1 MYNPKSLKAEEF
13 ISDEEIRE
21 TLAYAD
27 ANKENVELID
37 QILAKAKECKGLTHR
52 EASVLLACPIPE
64 KIQDMYDL
72 AAEIKKEFY
81 GNRIVLFAP
90 LYLSNYCVNGCVY
103 CPYHKKNQHIARKKL
118 TQEEIVKE
126 VTALQDMGHKR
137 LAIEAG
143 EDPINNPIEYILECI
158 QTIYSIKHKNGAIRR
173 VNVNIAATTVENYRK
188 LKDAGIGTYILFQE
202 TYHKESYETLH
213 PTGPKHNYA
222 YHTEAMDRA
231 MEGGIDDVG
240 LGVLF
245 GLELY
250 RYEFAGLLMHAE
262 HLEAVHGVGPHTIS
276 VPRIK
281 HADDIDPSA
290 FDNSISDEIFAK
302 ICALIRI
309 AVPYTGMIIS
319 TRESKA
325 VREKVLPL
333 GVSQISGATFVTM
346 VAGDAAITL
355 FGLPITKATY
365 SYSVIPVILMVWI
378 THYIEILV
386 DKITPKMVKLILN
399 PTLVILISAPIALI
413 VVGPIGTIIGNGLA
427 VAINFLSVKLGFIIV
442 GILAATFPFIVM
454 TGMHHALTPIG
465 LNAIA
470 TGGTDT
476 LIFVSQVC
484 SNLAQSGASLAVA
497 VRSKDSNMKQLAS
510 AAGVSALMGITE
522 PALYGV
528 TLKLKRPVVA
538 ASIAAGIGGIVGGLL
553 QVSLYIAQNC
563 IMAIPAFIGEKGLSN
578 LIYGIIMIVVSF
590 VAAFVLTLI
599 FGFEDVKAETEDEVQ
614 NTDTEKQPAQQN
626 APLVDKI
633 ELCAPVA
640 GTVKALSDVPDKTF
654 ADKVLGDGAAIVP
667 SEGKVYA
674 PADGT
679 VANIMDSKHG
689 IMFVT
694 ESGAEILIHIGL
706 DTVNLNGKYF
716 KSHVSEGDKVKKG
729 KLLVEFD
736 MDAIKKEGYDLI
748 TPVVVTNISD
758 YIKAVCMEKEDA
770 AVNAGDKFLTIV

>member
-1 MYNPKSLKAEEF
+1 MEDKGVPTDDAPAANSDSSKSVVSKVIDAITGCMTPMIPALTAAGMIKVVLTLLTTFHLVSETSSTYQVISF
-13 ISDEEIRE
+13 IGDVTFYFMPFLIAANAAKVFRVNQS
-21 TLAYAD
+21 LA
-27 ANKENVELID
+27 
-37 QILAKAKECKGLTHR
+37 
-52 EASVLLACPIPE
+52 
-64 KIQDMYDL
+64 
-72 AAEIKKEFY
+72 
-81 GNRIVLFAP
+81 LFIAGV
-90 LYLSNYCVNGCVY
+90 YLS
-103 CPYHKKNQHIARKKL
+103 P
-118 TQEEIVKE
+118 
-126 VTALQDMGHKR
+126 
-137 LAIEAG
+137 
-143 EDPINNPIEYILECI
+143 
-158 QTIYSIKHKNGAIRR
+158 
-173 VNVNIAATTVENYRK
+173 
-188 LKDAGIGTYILFQE
+188 
-202 TYHKESYETLH
+202 
-213 PTGPKHNYA
+213 
-222 YHTEAMDRA
+222 
-231 MEGGIDDVG
+231 
-240 LGVLF
+240 
-245 GLELY
+245 
-250 RYEFAGLLMHAE
+250 
-262 HLEAVHGVGPHTIS
+262 
-276 VPRIK
+276 
-281 HADDIDPSA
+281 
-290 FDNSISDEIFAK
+290 
-302 ICALIRI
+302 
-309 AVPYTGMIIS
+309 
-319 TRESKA
+319 
-325 VREKVLPL
+325 
-333 GVSQISGATFVTM
+333 TFVTM

-563 IMAIPAFIGEKGLSN
+563 IMAIPAFIGEKGLIN

-626 APLVDKI
+626 APLV
-633 ELCAPVA
+633 
-640 GTVKALSDVPDKTF
+640 SDVPDKTF

-716 KSHVSEGDKVKKG
+716 KSHVSDGDKVKKG

>member
-1 MYNPKSLKAEEF
+1 MKKDYAKTADTLIAALGGKDNITRLFHCMTRLRFYVKDRSKINEKEILKLSEISGVNWHEDQFQVIAGNEVNAVYKALEDKGVPTDDAPAANSDSSKSVVSKVIDAITGCMTPMIPALTAAGMIKVVLTLLTTFHLVSETSSTYQVISF
-13 ISDEEIRE
+13 IGDVTFYFMPFLIAANAAKVFRVNQS
-21 TLAYAD
+21 LA
-27 ANKENVELID
+27 
-37 QILAKAKECKGLTHR
+37 
-52 EASVLLACPIPE
+52 
-64 KIQDMYDL
+64 
-72 AAEIKKEFY
+72 
-81 GNRIVLFAP
+81 LFIAGV
-90 LYLSNYCVNGCVY
+90 YLS
-103 CPYHKKNQHIARKKL
+103 P
-118 TQEEIVKE
+118 
-126 VTALQDMGHKR
+126 
-137 LAIEAG
+137 
-143 EDPINNPIEYILECI
+143 
-158 QTIYSIKHKNGAIRR
+158 
-173 VNVNIAATTVENYRK
+173 
-188 LKDAGIGTYILFQE
+188 
-202 TYHKESYETLH
+202 
-213 PTGPKHNYA
+213 
-222 YHTEAMDRA
+222 
-231 MEGGIDDVG
+231 
-240 LGVLF
+240 
-245 GLELY
+245 
-250 RYEFAGLLMHAE
+250 
-262 HLEAVHGVGPHTIS
+262 
-276 VPRIK
+276 
-281 HADDIDPSA
+281 
-290 FDNSISDEIFAK
+290 
-302 ICALIRI
+302 
-309 AVPYTGMIIS
+309 
-319 TRESKA
+319 
-325 VREKVLPL
+325 
-333 GVSQISGATFVTM
+333 TFVTM
-346 VAGDAAITL
+346 AAGDAAITL

-578 LIYGIIMIVVSF
+578 LIYGIIMIAVSF
-590 VAAFVLTLI
+590 GAAFVLTLI

-706 DTVNLNGKYF
+706 DTVNLNGNNYP
-716 KSHVSEGDKVKKG
+716 HLCNNTSE
-729 KLLVEFD
+729 
-736 MDAIKKEGYDLI
+736 
-748 TPVVVTNISD
+748 
-758 YIKAVCMEKEDA
+758 
-770 AVNAGDKFLTIV
+770 